1 MVSESGGAGGT
12 GPLGTPEPT
21 RDASASRGGIALA
34 ARTGPQAHGLEVER
48 TNLLGLGLPSPVVDT
63 IQGARAPSTIRAYSS
78 RWRLF
83 SSWCSERGL
92 DPVSCPVQGV
102 LEFLQNLLEK
112 GRAASTLAVFASAI
126 VTGHRGF
133 AGYTARTHPL
143 VKRFLRG
150 ALRSRP
156 PLRRAPPCWELQVVL
171 DGLSGPPF
179 EPLERAEMDCLSI
192 KTAILLALASAKRA
206 GDLCALSVHP
216 TCLSFGAEDG
226 LLELWPNPA
235 FLPKVVTSA
244 FRSRVIRIR
253 PFFPPPHSSE
263 SDARRHLLCPVRALR
278 HYIERTAGF
287 RRTDQLFV
295 AFGARSRGAPLSS
308 QRLAHWICRAV
319 HMAYEAQGQLP
330 PAGLRAHSTRSVA
343 ASTALLRGVSVE
355 DICLAASWSSSSTF
369 VQSYLLDVA
378 TGSVA
383 HSVSLEA
390 ITDGL
395 WPTLACGVS
404 QWSRLRTW
412 WRAGPVTEMCG
423 AVGAVL
429 YSGRYTGGD
438 QYEGGR

>member
-1 MVSESGGAGGT
+1 MVRRWEDEWDSLFVPWKGVESCEQDVQGGS
-12 GPLGTPEPT
+12 GPGCRP
-21 RDASASRGGIALA
+21 RS
-34 ARTGPQAHGLEVER
+34 LEQVRPPSGRPFCQCRER
-48 TNLLGLGLPSPVVDT
+48 TVPTLVLAQVHRRASLGG
-63 IQGARAPSTIRAYSS
+63 
-78 RWRLF
+78 
-83 SSWCSERGL
+83 
-92 DPVSCPVQGV
+92 
-102 LEFLQNLLEK
+102 
-112 GRAASTLAVFASAI
+112 GRSVFASAI

-179 EPLERAEMDCLSI
+179 EPLERAVMDCLSI

-263 SDARRHLLCPVRALR
+263 LDARRHFLCPVRALR
-278 HYIERTAGF
+278 RYIERTAGF

-295 AFGARSRGAPLSS
+295 AFGALEEAAWYPANFVLGTLIVGAPS
-308 QRLAHWICRAV
+308 WV
-319 HMAYEAQGQLP
+319 
-330 PAGLRAHSTRSVA
+330 
-343 ASTALLRGVSVE
+343 GV
-355 DICLAASWSSSSTF
+355 
-369 VQSYLLDVA
+369 
-378 TGSVA
+378 
-383 HSVSLEA
+383 
-390 ITDGL
+390 
-395 WPTLACGVS
+395 
-404 QWSRLRTW
+404 
-412 WRAGPVTEMCG
+412 
-423 AVGAVL
+423 
-429 YSGRYTGGD
+429 
-438 QYEGGR
+438 